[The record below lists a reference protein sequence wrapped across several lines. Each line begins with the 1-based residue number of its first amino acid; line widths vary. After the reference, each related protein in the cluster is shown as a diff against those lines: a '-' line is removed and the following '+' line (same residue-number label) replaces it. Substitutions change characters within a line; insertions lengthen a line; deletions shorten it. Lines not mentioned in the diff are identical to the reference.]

1 VVEPTA
7 LDHDGFTKAKSSA
20 KIVRSNKRGR
30 GASDHGRGK
39 NLSKRMYNSKR
50 DAGRRNIKITENLSQ
65 KLKLQGRGTQG
76 QGGGRGRRT
85 VRQRRVGKR
94 AIEDLLLGHE
104 AASHSSMSGREPFR
118 SLHEEWDD
126 GEKASPMTPVHIGV
140 DENSNSA
147 EEVESDDNAQP
158 MEFDDNVQAVES
170 DDNAQAMESDDD
182 AQAVEYD
189 HGNWEIGYNGVSP
202 NGWNRDLVGMSD
214 EEVDAYEDGNHNNNS
229 NVIGFE
235 ENEEEDSEED
245 VMSEGSDG
253 MANRV
258 ENVGGSYLSVSEDSS
273 D

>member
-85 VRQRRVGKR
+85 VRKRRVEKR
-94 AIEDLLLGHE
+94 AVEDLLLGR
-104 AASHSSMSGREPFR
+104 APASHSSMSGREPFR